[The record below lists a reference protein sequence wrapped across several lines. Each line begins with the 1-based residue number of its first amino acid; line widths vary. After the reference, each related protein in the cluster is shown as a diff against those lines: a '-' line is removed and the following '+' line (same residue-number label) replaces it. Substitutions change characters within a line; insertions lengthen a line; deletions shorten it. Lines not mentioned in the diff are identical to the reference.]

1 MSSKRPTRATSDG
14 RAYLDLQSLAR
25 KMGRSTDDLM
35 RLYALEGLLARL
47 AVSRHAAQLVL
58 KGGVLLAAYGT
69 RRATRD
75 VDLQARQV
83 TNELGNVLT
92 MIREIAGITIDD
104 GLTYAAEAATA
115 QAIRQDDAYQGVR
128 VALLCLLASARIGLH
143 VDVNVGDPIWPAPET
158 ITLPGLLGRDV
169 TLIGYPLT
177 MVWAETIITAVERG
191 PATTRWRDFAD
202 IYALSARH
210 PVHGHEL
217 IGSIERVAEFRGT
230 APRPLADV
238 LRDWQ
243 RTPPSVW
250 ATWRRNQ
257 LLDGVPQD
265 FAEVLARVIAFADP
279 ALTQEA
285 VHATWD
291 PVNRSWS
298 TDHPTESKTR
308 GGQPG
313 SAATQ

>member
-1 MSSKRPTRATSDG
+1 
-14 RAYLDLQSLAR
+14 
-25 KMGRSTDDLM
+25 MGRSTDDLM

-75 VDLQARQV
+75 IDLQARQV

-92 MIREIAGITIDD
+92 VIREIAGITIDD

-128 VALLCLLASARIGLH
+128 VALPCLLARAKIGLH
-143 VDVNVGDPIWPAPET
+143 VDVNVGDPIWPAPQT

-169 TLIGYPLT
+169 TLIGYPLA
-177 MVWAETIITAVERG
+177 MVWAEKIITALERG
-191 PATTRWRDFAD
+191 PGTTRWRDFAD

-210 PVHGHEL
+210 PVRGYEL

-238 LRDWQ
+238 LRNWQ
-243 RTPPSVW
+243 RTPPSAW

-257 LLDGVPQD
+257 LLGGVPQD

-279 ALTQEA
+279 ALTREA

-291 PVNRSWS
+291 PLNRSWN

-308 GGQPG
+308 GDQPG
-313 SAATQ
+313 VGATK